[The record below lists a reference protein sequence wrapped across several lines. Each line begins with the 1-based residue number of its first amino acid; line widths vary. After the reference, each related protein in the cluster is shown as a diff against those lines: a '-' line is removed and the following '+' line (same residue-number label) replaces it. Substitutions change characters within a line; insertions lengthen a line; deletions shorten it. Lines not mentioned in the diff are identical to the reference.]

1 MTTDACPHCGQAGFV
16 RVKRWPWEKEGEPGL
31 VWGYHV
37 ICDASGIDA
46 HPRGCGA
53 SSGWGETQAEAIAA
67 WNRRAAPQ
75 PAQVAVKPLEWSE
88 FRRPAE
94 PPPAGFDAVD
104 LDMIKSG
111 DRLGP
116 ALGQRVFDALS
127 RATRAEERIAEMDA
141 ALAEA
146 EDVFALVEHP
156 AFPDPVHHDRVKAL
170 GREIGFGALMA
181 TASAGWREVMAEKGY
196 PLGGEFV
203 AGPCHGTVVSVLEI
217 IRRARAIRTRG
228 E

>member
-1 MTTDACPHCGQAGFV
+1 MATHNEALEAAVVAWLESASDYTMLHKSMDA
-16 RVKRWPWEKEGEPGL
+16 
-31 VWGYHV
+31 
-37 ICDASGIDA
+37 
-46 HPRGCGA
+46 
-53 SSGWGETQAEAIAA
+53 AIAA
-67 WNRRAAPQ
+67 YLA
-75 PAQVAVKPLEWSE
+75 
-88 FRRPAE
+88 
-94 PPPAGFDAVD
+94 
-104 LDMIKSG
+104 
-111 DRLGP
+111 
-116 ALGQRVFDALS
+116 ALS
-127 RATRAEERIAEMDA
+127 GESGEVVERAQAAIAHLDEAGVMSAKDTSALLSDLLAALAAAEARATRDEERIAEMEA

-156 AFPDPVHHDRVKAL
+156 AFPDPVHHYRVKAL

-196 PLGGEFV
+196 PLGSEFV